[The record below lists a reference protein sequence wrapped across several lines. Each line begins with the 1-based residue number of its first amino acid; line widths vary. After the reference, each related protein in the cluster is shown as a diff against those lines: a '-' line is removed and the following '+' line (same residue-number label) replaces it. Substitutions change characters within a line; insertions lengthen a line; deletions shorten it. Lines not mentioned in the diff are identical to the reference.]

1 MGPTG
6 RTWEGRAGRITG
18 QNRPAKG
25 DLDPVEDWSNGKE
38 SGRVEMGIVWR
49 LFLEEEETRMVRRK
63 SKRWE
68 AWRLRM
74 ARLRAFTF
82 PSHQTTGV
90 FSCKQQNIT

>member
-6 RTWEGRAGRITG
+6 RTWEGRAGRITEHS
-18 QNRPAKG
+18 RPTKG
-25 DLDPVEDWSNGKE
+25 DLDLAEDWSNGKE

-49 LFLEEEETRMVRRK
+49 LFLEEEETRMVRR
-63 SKRWE
+63 SKRLE

-74 ARLRAFTF
+74 ARLRTFTF
-82 PSHQTTGV
+82 PSHQTTGM